1 MTFLY
6 VCIDALRPSQQF
18 YSHVG
23 TIICIQITGSRG
35 LTEGK
40 GLLPQ
45 AEIGIQASSPVPVQF
60 DWDKIRTEIK
70 PVKMARKEVQHAQ
83 KKSPKKKIRSNWRYF
98 ELNFFIIIDLGV
110 YFPWLF
116 TF

>member
-1 MTFLY
+1 MVSSNL
-6 VCIDALRPSQQF
+6 VSAGDQR
-18 YSHVG
+18 
-23 TIICIQITGSRG
+23 
-35 LTEGK
+35 
-40 GLLPQ
+40 LP
-45 AEIGIQASSPVPVQF
+45 ISPVPVQF
-60 DWDKIRTEIK
+60 DWDKIRTEMK

-98 ELNFFIIIDLGV
+98 ELIFFIIIDLGV